1 MVCRMSLT
9 RLQTLLTSWLGR
21 VQLRGH
27 MVKHESNA
35 EHLFR
40 YLEETYGCG
49 NLASHVAHGLIVAMD
64 EHVVSWCFHQCHTA

>member
-1 MVCRMSLT
+1 MLA
-9 RLQTLLTSWLGR
+9 WLRR

-40 YLEETYGCG
+40 YLEDMYGCG
-49 NLASHVAHGLIVAMD
+49 NLASHVAHGVIMAID
-64 EHVVSWCFHQCHTA
+64 EHVVWLSA